1 MLPLLL
7 APLLTACG
15 GNGQISVSVSSSE
28 STQFRSGGTAQYT
41 LRVVNNGPGDA
52 PGVSVSV
59 DMPATFHYKE
69 TDSISSQ
76 GGSGTVQTQSLE
88 ARVGSN
94 TPQWGYWDLGA
105 PDPSSQQALSE
116 VDITFT
122 VQMLAVPNPY
132 TLAPTAEGDNTGGT
146 VQGKPVLVTIVP
158 AASLI
163 MSAHVT
169 PTTAKAGDTVTYSLN
184 VSNTGTGEA
193 SGVSLLVTL
202 PPVVSYVST
211 TMPFGGNA
219 SQNNTILPNAGGV
232 EVFYSGFTL
241 PASSSAGLGYLQV
254 IFTAKVNQN
263 PVGGSYPLTA
273 QVTDATGD
281 IAYLGPTASLS
292 ISGALFT
299 PAPTLTPGPT

>member
-1 MLPLLL
+1 VGFSGS
-7 APLLTACG
+7 A
-15 GNGQISVSVSSSE
+15 
-28 STQFRSGGTAQYT
+28 QFRSGGTAQFK
-41 LRVVNNGPGDA
+41 LSVVNNGPGDA
-52 PGVSVSV
+52 PGVAVSI
-59 DMPATFHYKE
+59 DMPPTFHYKE
-69 TDSISSQ
+69 TDSISTE
-76 GGSGTVQTQSLE
+76 GGSGSVQTQSLD

-94 TPQWGYWDLGA
+94 TPQWGYWDLGP
-105 PDPSSQQALSE
+105 PDSAAQQALSE

-132 TLAPTAEGDNTGGT
+132 TLAPSAEGDNTGGT

-169 PTTAKAGDTVTYSLN
+169 PTAAKGGQSVTYSVN
-184 VSNTGTGEA
+184 ISNTGTAEA
-193 SGVSLLVTL
+193 TGLSVLITL

-211 TMPFGGNA
+211 NMPFGGNA
-219 SQNNTILPNAGGV
+219 SQNNTILPSVGGV

-241 PASSSAGLGYLQV
+241 PAASSGGQGYLQ
-254 IFTAKVNQN
+254 ITFTAKVDDR

-281 IAYLGPTASLS
+281 VTYLGPTATLN
-292 ISGALFT
+292 ITGALFT